1 MTHKQRN
8 VFSAV

>member
-8 VFSAV
+8 VLSAV